1 MPAVYIVNS
10 DVSVS
15 AQLASAIR
23 AAGWEPEVFADAHAF
38 LRHPRALVPACMV
51 LDLELPDMCGLDLQ
65 AVFADRPEMPV
76 IFTAKCPVLRAA
88 VLAMKAGAV
97 EFLPEPLDQELLLSA
112 VRAALET
119 SRAALAREAEL
130 RVLRLRYQTLSPRER
145 EVMSMVIAGRM
156 NKLIAGDLEIS
167 EVTVKAHRGKVM
179 RKMRAT
185 SVPDLVNMAA
195 RLGVLKWVEPPCAAG
210 LPPRSR
216 VPTQPL
222 RASTPSPHSRHP

>member
-97 EFLPEPLDQELLLSA
+97 DFLTVPLDEDLLLNA
-112 VRAALET
+112 VRAALDR
-119 SRAALAREAEL
+119 SRAALVHEEGMRALYR
-130 RVLRLRYQTLSPRER
+130 RYETLTLRER
-145 EVMSMVIAGRM
+145 QV
-156 NKLIAGDLEIS
+156 
-167 EVTVKAHRGKVM
+167 
-179 RKMRAT
+179 
-185 SVPDLVNMAA
+185 
-195 RLGVLKWVEPPCAAG
+195 
-210 LPPRSR
+210 
-216 VPTQPL
+216 
-222 RASTPSPHSRHP
+222 